1 MEHLNFKQWWRGGGH
16 YFLAYV
22 AGRIES
28 VHKVL
33 IAVELCGAMELSYVE
48 NKEEML
54 TSCGFAAKTL
64 KHKNNLASYAGS
76 EIFSL

>member
-1 MEHLNFKQWWRGGGH
+1 MEVGGGGG
-16 YFLAYV
+16 FLAYV

-28 VHKVL
+28 AGFHKVL
-33 IAVELCGAMELSYVE
+33 VEVELLSHVE
-48 NKEEML
+48 NKEETL

-64 KHKNNLASYAGS
+64 KHKNNLAGYAGS